1 MTPEVLLCLL
11 MSCRSRPFLP
21 LQEEN
26 QCVWVVFLTTKPKWC
41 ADRRMAKAPCRDHM
55 PCGATWTVE
64 ESETYLMQDS
74 PSGVCVAKLM
84 LVEMKKGVTYF

>member
-1 MTPEVLLCLL
+1 
-11 MSCRSRPFLP
+11 
-21 LQEEN
+21 
-26 QCVWVVFLTTKPKWC
+26 
-41 ADRRMAKAPCRDHM
+41 M

-64 ESETYLMQDS
+64 ESETYRVRQDS